1 MIPNGKRRKANIHEP
16 IRSKLIT
23 KSEGCKVKMEE
34 CKANSKG
41 QWQRWHYL
49 AVEKLSV
56 LLRGIKSKKNDLFL
70 LSELPSFL

>member
-1 MIPNGKRRKANIHEP
+1 MIPNGKGRKANIHEP

-41 QWQRWHYL
+41 Q
-49 AVEKLSV
+49 
-56 LLRGIKSKKNDLFL
+56 
-70 LSELPSFL
+70 